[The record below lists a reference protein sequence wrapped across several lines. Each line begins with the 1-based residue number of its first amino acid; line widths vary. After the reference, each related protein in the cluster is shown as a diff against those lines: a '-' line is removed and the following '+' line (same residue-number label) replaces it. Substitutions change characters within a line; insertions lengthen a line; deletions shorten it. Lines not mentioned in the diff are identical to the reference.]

1 MKLNTL
7 SRVFLLGLISLPLLT
22 SCKDDED
29 SESNGLGGLT
39 PAEETFGKANDVFSA
54 EEWYPGG
61 NLGTTEYA
69 SYSAAAPAV
78 TNISG
83 MEEDNRICKLF
94 CCRSSGHKHL
104 GNGRRL

>member
-61 NLGTTEYA
+61 NL
-69 SYSAAAPAV
+69 
-78 TNISG
+78 
-83 MEEDNRICKLF
+83 
-94 CCRSSGHKHL
+94 
-104 GNGRRL
+104 